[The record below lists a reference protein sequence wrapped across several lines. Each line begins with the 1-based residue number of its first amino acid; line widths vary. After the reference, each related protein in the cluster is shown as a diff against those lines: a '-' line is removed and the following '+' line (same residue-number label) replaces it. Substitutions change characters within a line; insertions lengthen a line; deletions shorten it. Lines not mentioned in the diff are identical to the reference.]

1 MTTTQRNP
9 GDPIENLAIGRII
22 EVDGPHIV
30 AELDAKIAE
39 LTRVF
44 NGVLYPI
51 GQFGSVV
58 KVHFGRRLIYGYVS
72 RLRMK
77 ADFDRE
83 RGISSGE
90 ENSSARVIEAD
101 LFGEGEWKHV
111 GGEWQL
117 NFERG
122 VSTFPLPQQG
132 LYLTPRNELVDVFG
146 RGGDLSLALGEHVGS
161 GGTPCYLDLDEL
173 LGKHTAILGSTGAG
187 KSSAVAAVV
196 HSLLQHGQNCSFQ
209 LWQPRIIILDPHNE
223 YGSAFPGHT
232 RLSTDDGTLRLPYW
246 ILDLEEIIALV
257 VGKTEFAATSQT
269 NILKNA
275 LLAARREGARIIGLN
290 PDDITVDSPIP
301 FQLGDPTGLDMLGQ
315 RNGVLDTAGLVGRIN
330 EQRPKGSTDKSKHE
344 EFNKVIR
351 KLESLVRDSRL
362 RFMLKPWDGTKE
374 GGQLWKVL
382 HQFLG
387 QGDPICVFDLSGVP
401 NEVAGAASSVVART
415 LFASKLW
422 QSFDERSRTPVLLIC
437 EEAHRYVP
445 NRGDAQYAAARLAIQ
460 RLAKEGRKYGVALML
475 VSQRPSE
482 IDSTVLSQCNS
493 WIVLRI
499 TNESD
504 REHVRAILPDSLVGL
519 TKLLSGLRQREAI
532 VVGQA
537 TALPSRILIRK
548 LEQHQLP
555 RSNDISFATGWQSAH
570 MDSTSLAAVAERW
583 QLQERL
589 SSQPQPI
596 TGVPSPSPNCE
607 EPPPF

>member
-9 GDPIENLAIGRII
+9 GDPVENLAIGRII

-51 GQFGSVV
+51 GQFGSII

-77 ADFDRE
+77 ADFNRE

-101 LFGEGEWKHV
+101 LFGEGEWKHA

-132 LYLTPRNELVDVFG
+132 LYLTPRNELADVFG
-146 RGGDLSLALGEHVGS
+146 RGGDLSLELGEHVGS
-161 GGTPCYLDLDEL
+161 GGTPCYLDLNEL

-196 HSLLQHGQNCSFQ
+196 HSLLQHGTNCSFP
-209 LWQPRIIILDPHNE
+209 LWQRRIIILDPHNE

-232 RLSTDDGTLRLPYW
+232 RLSTVEGTLILPYW
-246 ILDLEEIIALV
+246 MLDLEEIIALV

-269 NILKNA
+269 NVLKNA
-275 LLAARREGARIIGLN
+275 LLAARREGAKVLGLK
-290 PDDITVDSPIP
+290 PDDITVDSRIP
-301 FQLGDPTGLDMLGQ
+301 FRLGDPTGLDTFGQ
-315 RNGVLDTAGLVGRIN
+315 RNGVLDTVGLVGQIN
-330 EQRPKGSTDKSKHE
+330 EQRPKDSKDKSKHE
-344 EFNKVIR
+344 EFNKLIR

-362 RFMLKPWDGTKE
+362 AFMLKPWDGTKE
-374 GGQLWKVL
+374 DGQLSKVL

-387 QGDPICVFDLSGVP
+387 QGDPVCVFDLSGVP

-415 LFASKLW
+415 LFSTKLW
-422 QSFDERSRTPVLLIC
+422 QSIEERSKTPVLLIC

-445 NRGDAQYAAARLAIQ
+445 DRGDAQYAAARLAIQ

-519 TKLLSGLRQREAI
+519 TKVLSGLRQREAI
-532 VVGQA
+532 IVGQA

-555 RSNDISFATGWQSAH
+555 RSNDISFSTGWQSSQ
-570 MDSTSLAAVAERW
+570 MDSASLAAVAQRW

-589 SSQPQPI
+589 SSQPQPN
-596 TGVPSPSPNCE
+596 TGVQNPRPSGE
-607 EPPPF
+607 ESPPF